1 MGLRDRSLVGG
12 GGLETEVVPGIII
25 VMVIRF
31 YGELFR

>member
-1 MGLRDRSLVGG
+1 MGLRDRSLVG

-25 VMVIRF
+25 VTVIKF